1 MVVLLKIKEI
11 SIIFLI
17 IIFFSVLSF
26 KNYHDNSVNAQSV
39 VQEQPSTA
47 NVTILGFLGDVIVQN
62 RPVNFTIGD
71 GLSPGTD
78 DNPKAN
84 GPLPYPPNHGYIE
97 ISANSSTNVIYNIT
111 INASDMVDSFGKK
124 INVSEIKV
132 NSSDCGI
139 FTPIELSYTTQLIC
153 QETQPKQTVK
163 IYFYLDVP
171 VGQYN
176 NTYDGEFWVYAY
188 SNRADPNNNNRTWHG
203 TLGNTTAK
211 IKTVIDIVW
220 ELKPVDFGTLIPGS
234 IANATKDRGFPTN
247 ISSTPLTNVYIDLY
261 INGTDLFNLADPTF
275 FIGSDN
281 VTYSNATDANA
292 DGDPENWPD
301 GIKPLTHSFIKNTW
315 GDTRFGKYYEFG
327 GDFPNFGLIPN
338 NTYRVSWWNITIPT
352 ELITGQSVPG
362 GDYGGDL
369 RAKAVDANYNPNV

>member
-1 MVVLLKIKEI
+1 MLIKIKEI
-11 SIIFLI
+11 FIISLI
-17 IIFFSVLSF
+17 IISLSLLSF
-26 KNYHDNSVNAQSV
+26 KNFHNNSVTAQTL

-47 NVTILGFLGDVIVQN
+47 NVTILGFLGDIIVQN
-62 RPVNFTIGD
+62 ILPVNFTFVD

-97 ISANSSTNVIYNIT
+97 ISANSSTNVVYNIS
-111 INASDMVDSFGKK
+111 INASDMVDSFGNK
-124 INVSEIKV
+124 INVNEIKV

-139 FTPIELSYTTQLIC
+139 STPIELSSTLQPLCNGILPTQTI
-153 QETQPKQTVK
+153 K

-176 NTYDGEFWVYAY
+176 STYDGEFWIYAH
-188 SNRADPNNNNRTWHG
+188 SNRADPNNNNRTWYG
-203 TLGNTTAK
+203 TIGNTTAK

-220 ELKPVDFGTLIPGS
+220 ELKPIDFGTLIPG
-234 IANATKDRGFPTN
+234 ATDNATKDKGFPTN
-247 ISSTPLTNVYIDLY
+247 ISSTPVTNVYVDLY
-261 INGTDLFNLADPTF
+261 LQGTDLLNLADSNF

-281 VTYSNATDANA
+281 VTYSNATDANG

-301 GIKPLTHSFIKNTW
+301 GINPLSHSFIKRTW
-315 GDTRFGKYYEFG
+315 TDTRYGKYYEFG

-338 NTYRVSWWNITIPT
+338 NTHRLSWWNITIP
-352 ELITGQSVPG
+352 IGMIG

-369 RAKAVDANYNPNV
+369 RAKAIDANTNPV